1 MFPIPPFGKFL
12 GLGLTDPFIFH
23 AIFLSRR
30 RKMGTLNNTGSFAES
45 PPTGEASTLG
55 AKGEGSSTG
64 IGESPA
70 VGSDTAVH
78 GVMYHSW
85 GHGHCPFVLPTPAV
99 PPPEEYAPVEKFVAG
114 FVESLFAP
122 PGLASAAQQRSQG
135 MRAIGGVLRTRED
148 PAMLFK
154 VLLALRTA
162 GHGSVLR
169 LLASDSRKADSLLQ
183 LIFAVDPFV
192 PPDTLVQ
199 TIAKEIEDENKAG
212 STSPLRSRS
221 KSPPPTELAAN
232 VLIDPERLRKD
243 PRLQPFFS
251 FQIADAHLHL
261 LVALAS
267 ANSIHVTHA
276 VSAIWKM
283 ATKGLAD
290 CPTERI
296 TRVHAALYT
305 LVRICPKAKSEIFP
319 AMASNFP
326 FKLLPSNIHLWY
338 FHQCLTVVKYVPQ
351 LQKDVLELFID
362 RCLEIDVE
370 IKIEDG
376 GDVKLDESKEE
387 KEDDGAV
394 DDSDIFGID
403 LDPTDDNRQQMK
415 KNEESQPM
423 AAEEESVDE
432 MAEKVSIFF
441 LLCEFI
447 SPAKRFRLP
456 DASSF
461 SLFYPLQLLSARN
474 SWTLSCSSSFS
485 ILRCYPSLRREGRRH
500 ENSLI
505 W

>member
-1 MFPIPPFGKFL
+1 
-12 GLGLTDPFIFH
+12 
-23 AIFLSRR
+23 
-30 RKMGTLNNTGSFAES
+30 MGTNTTPTAES
-45 PPTGEASTLG
+45 PMGEAPTPGAVGEASAG
-55 AKGEGSSTG
+55 GGRSSST
-64 IGESPA
+64 A
-70 VGSDTAVH
+70 AATAVPAH
-78 GVMYHSW
+78 AVMYHSW
-85 GHGHCPFVLPTPAV
+85 TQGHCPFVLPTPAV
-99 PPPEEYAPVEKFVAG
+99 PPAEEYAPVEKFVAG

-122 PGLASAAQQRSQG
+122 PTLAAAAQQRSQG

-148 PAMLFK
+148 PVMLFK

-169 LLASDSRKADSLLQ
+169 LLASDSRKADSLLH

-199 TIAKEIEDENKAG
+199 TIAKEIEDETKAR
-212 STSPLRSRS
+212 SKSPIRSRS
-221 KSPPPTELAAN
+221 KSSPPTVN
-232 VLIDPERLRKD
+232 VLIDPERLKKD

-283 ATKGLAD
+283 ATQGLAD

-305 LVRICPKAKSEIFP
+305 LVRICPKAQSEIFP

-326 FKLLPSNIHLWY
+326 FKLLPCNIHLWY
-338 FHQCLTVVKYVPQ
+338 VHQCLAVVKYVPQ

-370 IKIEDG
+370 IKIEDS
-376 GDVKLDESKEE
+376 GDVKIDESKEE
-387 KEDDGAV
+387 KEADATV
-394 DDSDIFGID
+394 DESDIFGIE
-403 LDPTDDNRQQMK
+403 LDPSDETKQGN
-415 KNEESQPM
+415 KNEEPDPM
-423 AAEEESVDE
+423 TEVVKSVDE
-432 MAEKVSIFF
+432 MADKVSIYHVFGHLSF
-441 LLCEFI
+441 LQMI
-447 SPAKRFRLP
+447 SVSRFTFSAPEISISKLQIYFP
-456 DASSF
+456 LILSTPGLDSSI
-461 SLFYPLQLLSARN
+461 P
-474 SWTLSCSSSFS
+474 SCSSSFNT
-485 ILRCYPSLRREGRRH
+485 LRCSPSHKKEGKRRR
-500 ENSLI
+500 NCLI

>member
-1 MFPIPPFGKFL
+1 
-12 GLGLTDPFIFH
+12 
-23 AIFLSRR
+23 
-30 RKMGTLNNTGSFAES
+30 MGTLNNTSSFAES

-64 IGESPA
+64 VSEAPA
-70 VGSDTAVH
+70 VGSATAAVH

-122 PGLASAAQQRSQG
+122 PGLASVAQQRSQG

-199 TIAKEIEDENKAG
+199 TIAKEIEDENKTG
-212 STSPLRSRS
+212 STSPLRSRN
-221 KSPPPTELAAN
+221 KSPPPTQLAAN
-232 VLIDPERLRKD
+232 ILIDPERLRKD

-305 LVRICPKAKSEIFP
+305 LVRICPKVKSEIFP

-338 FHQCLTVVKYVPQ
+338 FHQCLAVVKYVPQ

-370 IKIEDG
+370 IKIEDS
-376 GDVKLDESKEE
+376 GDVKVDESKEE

-403 LDPTDDNRQQMK
+403 LDPTDDNKQQMK
-415 KNEESQPM
+415 KNGESQLM

-432 MAEKVSIFF
+432 MAEKVSFF
-441 LLCEFI
+441 VFI
-447 SPAKRFRLP
+447 VQINLSCKKNPYLFP
-456 DASSF
+456 DAFSF

-474 SWTLSCSSSFS
+474 SWTLSCLSSFN

-500 ENSLI
+500 KNFLI